1 MDTNKSISSVVKFH
15 VETSY
20 YGVSTNGNG
29 VSTNGNGVST
39 PGTASLKT
47 TMVSYKWD
55 PQPKRTK

>member
-29 VSTNGNGVST
+29 VSTNDKGVLQMEPAT
-39 PGTASLKT
+39 KT
-47 TMVSYKWD
+47 NK
-55 PQPKRTK
+55 

>member
-1 MDTNKSISSVVKFH
+1 MDNNKSISSVVKFH

-29 VSTNGNGVST
+29 VST
-39 PGTASLKT
+39 PGTASLQT

-55 PQPKRTK
+55 PQPKRTNNAIKPVK

>member
-1 MDTNKSISSVVKFH
+1 MDNNKSISSVVKFH

-20 YGVSTNGNG
+20 YG